1 MIEFNDFNGAI
12 FNIRARSLNNVVY
25 WTSQIIGSILI
36 GFLLDQKKLGR
47 RLRAFS
53 GWGVLFAMVWVVHIW
68 AYFYQKHV
76 APFVIH
82 VPSAKN
88 IYLGTIPVP
97 LTHQKPG
104 ESTSMTM
111 VTSPRSGSTFS
122 VES

>member
-1 MIEFNDFNGAI
+1 MVEFNDFNGAI

-76 APFVIH
+76 PPFVIH
-82 VPSAKN
+82 VLSAKI

-104 ESTSMTM
+104 ESTSMMM
-111 VTSPRSGSTFS
+111 VTSPRYGSTFS

>member
-1 MIEFNDFNGAI
+1 MAEFNDFNGAI

-76 APFVIH
+76 GPFVIH
-82 VPSAKN
+82 VLSAKH